1 MRSLIKIVW
10 VILALVVAITLFKAA
25 RKHLGPIL
33 IRSSLERVISRV
45 EPWPKEGEYSQHA
58 WSRLLAAARR
68 VQSAKPQ
75 LVEGALARL
84 AEKMKST
91 PDQGKDWESGLF
103 LLYCV
108 VFDFE
113 ETRDQGN
120 FSQFP
125 LYVPPGRNLANWPIE
140 WVNGKPSL
148 VSARPETNTL
158 FLLPVDRAFIDLRYR
173 YKYRELE
180 RVNLR

>member
-1 MRSLIKIVW
+1 
-10 VILALVVAITLFKAA
+10 
-25 RKHLGPIL
+25 
-33 IRSSLERVISRV
+33 
-45 EPWPKEGEYSQHA
+45 
-58 WSRLLAAARR
+58 
-68 VQSAKPQ
+68 
-75 LVEGALARL
+75 
-84 AEKMKST
+84 
-91 PDQGKDWESGLF
+91 
-103 LLYCV
+103 V